1 MQERHLPAVRY
12 PSAYEKQ
19 ALDDILKWRTP
30 DTGWFTRTSDSI
42 QNGLSSLTEHLR
54 KVPGVDWTI
63 DNVVTGLVTVT
74 NEIAQDLVW
83 QDAIFEEFRSAGH
96 HHIEA
101 FHHIP
106 FLDLAAVDERLV
118 GLPMKYKSLAAV
130 EGVATGLAGAAGIL
144 PDILA
149 LITMNL
155 RAAGEYATY
164 CGFDISEEQERLFAL
179 QILDVAAKSKSE
191 LGPALQK
198 QLHQAP
204 NTVARRKTL
213 NTIRQLTVSG
223 TVKTVAKSLAL
234 KVTKSKLA
242 QVLPVAGAVVAG
254 GYNSLYTHTVCD
266 VAYHLYRERFLF
278 AKYGNHN
285 QQ

>member
-12 PSAYEKQ
+12 PSVYEKQ

-30 DTGWFTRTSDSI
+30 ESDWFTRTS
-42 QNGLSSLTEHLR
+42 NGLQSRLNSLTEYLR

-63 DNVVTGLVTVT
+63 DNVVTGMVTIT
-74 NEIAQDLVW
+74 NEIAQDMVW
-83 QDAIFEEFRSAGH
+83 RDAIFEEFRGAGH
-96 HHIEA
+96 HHVEA

-106 FLDLAAVDERLV
+106 MLDLASIDERLV
-118 GLPMKYKSLAAV
+118 GLSTKYKSLAAV
-130 EGVATGLAGAAGIL
+130 EGVATGFAGAAGIL

-164 CGFDISEEQERLFAL
+164 CGFDISQEEERLFAL
-179 QILDVAAKSKSE
+179 HILDVAAKPKSE
-191 LGPALQK
+191 LGPALQRE
-198 QLHQAP
+198 LHQAP

-213 NTIRQLTVSG
+213 NTLRQITVSG
-223 TVKTVAKSLAL
+223 TVKTVAKSIAMR
-234 KVTKSKLA
+234 VTKSKLA
-242 QVLPVAGAVVAG
+242 QVMPVAGAVVAG
-254 GYNSLYTHTVCD
+254 GFNSLYTHTVCD

-278 AKYGNHN
+278 DKYGQPHK
-285 QQ
+285 